1 METID
6 IEYRFK
12 LPDNK
17 EESFRLQLDSHTIEL
32 IRPEDTQLPEWTRL
46 AFHQCP
52 NCPLSSDTAL
62 DCPAAVSVV
71 DVVRS
76 FDGLASFDEI
86 VVEIF
91 TSERHLIQPTSAQQG
106 ISSLMGLLIA
116 ASGCP
121 RSAYFRPMA
130 RFHLPMSQPEET
142 MYRATTMY
150 LLAQYFRKQASQD
163 YEMGLQGLASIYRN
177 MQIVNNYLADR
188 IRAASETDSSV
199 NALILLDM
207 HAKTLTY
214 VIEDYLDELR
224 DMFSAYFN

>member
-6 IEYRFK
+6 IEYRFI
-12 LPDNK
+12 LGDNK
-17 EESFRLQLDSHTIEL
+17 EESFRLSLDPHTVDL
-32 IRPEDTQLPEWTRL
+32 IRPEANHLPEWTRL
-46 AFHQCP
+46 EFHQCP
-52 NCPLSSDTAL
+52 NCPMSTETAPH
-62 DCPAAVSVV
+62 CPAAVSVV

-76 FDGLASFDEI
+76 FEGVASFDEI

-121 RSAYFRPMA
+121 RSAYFKPMA
-130 RFHLPMSQPEET
+130 RFHLPMAQPEET

-150 LLAQYFRKQASQD
+150 LLAQYYRKQACQD
-163 YEMGLQGLASIYRN
+163 YEMGLEGLTSIYRN

-188 IRAASETDSSV
+188 IRAASETDSSI

-214 VIEDYLDELR
+214 VIDDYLEELR

>member
-12 LPDNK
+12 LSGNK
-17 EESFRLQLDSHTIEL
+17 VESFQLHLDPQTVEL
-32 IRPEDTQLPEWTRL
+32 MRPEDNHLPDWTRL
-46 AFHQCP
+46 DFHQCP
-52 NCPLSSDTAL
+52 NCPLSIDTAPF
-62 DCPAAVSVV
+62 CPAAVSVV

-76 FDGLASFDEI
+76 FEGVASFDEI

-91 TSERHLIQPTSAQQG
+91 TPERHLIQPTSAQQG

-121 RSAYFRPMA
+121 RSAYFKPMA
-130 RFHLPMSQPEET
+130 RFHLPMAQPEET
-142 MYRATTMY
+142 IYRATTMY
-150 LLAQYFRKQASQD
+150 LLAQYFRKQAYQD
-163 YEMGLQGLASIYRN
+163 YEMGLEGLASIYRN
-177 MQIVNNYLADR
+177 MQIVNNYMADR

-214 VIEDYLDELR
+214 TIDEYLEELR
-224 DMFSAYFN
+224 DMFSAYFV

>member
-1 METID
+1 M
-6 IEYRFK
+6 EYRFK
-12 LPDNK
+12 LPDDNEK
-17 EESFRLQLDSHTIEL
+17 SFQLRLDAHEIEL
-32 IRPEDTQLPEWTRL
+32 IRPEDNQPPDWTRL
-46 AFHQCP
+46 EFHQCP
-52 NCPLSSDTAL
+52 NCPLNNDTVPY
-62 DCPAAVSVV
+62 CPAAVSVV
-71 DVVRS
+71 DLVRS

-91 TSERHLIQPTSAQQG
+91 TPERHLIQPTSAQQG

-121 RSAYFRPMA
+121 RSAYFKPMA

-150 LLAQYFRKQASQD
+150 LLAQYFRKQGSQD
-163 YEMGLQGLASIYRN
+163 YEMGLEGMGAIYRN

-199 NALILLDM
+199 NALIMLDM
-207 HAKTLTY
+207 HAK
-214 VIEDYLDELR
+214 
-224 DMFSAYFN
+224 

>member
-12 LPDNK
+12 LPGDK
-17 EESFRLQLDSHTIEL
+17 EESFRLQLDAHTIEL
-32 IRPEDTQLPEWTRL
+32 IRPLDDHPPDWTRL
-46 AFHQCP
+46 EFHQCP
-52 NCPLSSDTAL
+52 NCPLSTDTDPL
-62 DCPAAVSVV
+62 CPAAVSMV
-71 DVVRS
+71 DLVRS
-76 FDGLASFDEI
+76 FDGVSSYDEI
-86 VVEIF
+86 IVEIF

-106 ISSLMGLLIA
+106 VSSLMGLLIA

-121 RSAYFRPMA
+121 RSAYFKPMA
-130 RFHLPMSQPEET
+130 RFHLPMAQPEET

-150 LLAQYFRKQASQD
+150 LLAQYYRKQASQD
-163 YEMGLQGLASIYRN
+163 YEMGLEGLASIYRN
-177 MQIVNNYLADR
+177 MQIVNNYMADR